1 MTKYITLL
9 FTLICCC
16 SIATAQNKLSQEELD
31 LLDKEIK
38 QKLLYDKAK
47 IARIDSLKQSASPS
61 NKKDKA
67 LLFVKL
73 GEEYETFIS
82 DSALF

>member
-9 FTLICCC
+9 FALICCC

-38 QKLLYDKAK
+38 QKLLYDKDK
-47 IARIDSLKQSASPS
+47 IARIDSLKQSAILS
-61 NKKDKA
+61 NKKDKGA
-67 LLFVKL
+67 
-73 GEEYETFIS
+73 
-82 DSALF
+82 